1 MQLHLSWSRST
12 TCRSPSFGSS
22 ALPGA
27 KRFLTTIS
35 HRSVFDGILRCW
47 ALFSAAC
54 PDKLMQIWR
63 PSLTPRPRLN
73 ISTARGEPPTSTT
86 ASCRRTAQAP
96 TRHYCNDLFRQKT
109 TIAGGVRP
117 RMAMGAHPTS
127 VVGRASGAAH
137 GYCKDLYSGL
147 FVYGTACRN
156 MWFTARVFRHSRVP

>member
-12 TCRSPSFGSS
+12 TRRSPSFSSS

-35 HRSVFDGILRCW
+35 HRFAFDGILRCW

-54 PDKLMQIWR
+54 PDKLMRIWR

-73 ISTARGEPPTSTT
+73 ITTARGEPPTSTT

-96 TRHYCNDLFRQKT
+96 TRHYC
-109 TIAGGVRP
+109 
-117 RMAMGAHPTS
+117 
-127 VVGRASGAAH
+127 
-137 GYCKDLYSGL
+137 KDLYSDS
-147 FVYGTACRN
+147 FVYGTACRTT
-156 MWFTARVFRHSRVP
+156 WFTARVSAFQCSLTELVRERCRAQDENWHLWLSPRRFIL